1 MLEMREKIELTFVLI
16 TLSTR
21 PPVRLVV
28 SEMMFQGNSPVFNI
42 QRGNILPLPQLISAG
57 QTCLRVCVCVMETEV
72 EEG

>member
-21 PPVRLVV
+21 PPVRMAV

-42 QRGNILPLPQLISAG
+42 QRGIFYLYHSLSLQVRHV
-57 QTCLRVCVCVMETEV
+57 CVCVCVMETEV